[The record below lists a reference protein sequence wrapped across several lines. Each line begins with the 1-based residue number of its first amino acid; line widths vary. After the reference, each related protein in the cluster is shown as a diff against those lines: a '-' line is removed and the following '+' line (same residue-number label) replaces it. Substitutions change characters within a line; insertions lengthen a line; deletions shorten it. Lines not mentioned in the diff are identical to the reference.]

1 MSSDQYEWVLQDIIQ
16 CGFETVWGMLDQGCY
31 CQALQLHS
39 NMLVEP
45 NDISMY
51 DLESSMTGAMEES
64 NGYMSDL
71 EISMTGALEESR
83 REFENNNYGMVGATE
98 SSVKNMVKKV
108 RVEDGEEGDCMVCL
122 EELSVGFEASQ
133 MPCSHIFHGSCIER
147 WLNQSHYCPICRFE
161 MPTN

>member
-1 MSSDQYEWVLQDIIQ
+1 
-16 CGFETVWGMLDQGCY
+16 
-31 CQALQLHS
+31 
-39 NMLVEP
+39 
-45 NDISMY
+45 MY